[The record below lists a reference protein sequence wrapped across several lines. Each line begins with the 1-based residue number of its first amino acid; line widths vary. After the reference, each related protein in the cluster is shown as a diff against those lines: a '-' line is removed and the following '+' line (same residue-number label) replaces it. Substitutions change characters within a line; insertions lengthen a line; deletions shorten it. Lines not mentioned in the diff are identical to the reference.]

1 MAEAQQG
8 QYEVI
13 LREKVCTQFPPTH
26 EGVPIPHIWIYLPKD
41 RIQTK
46 KICILLVLVIALLDC
61 GQARGLILLKSP
73 LYEENCGVNK
83 RFTN

>member
-13 LREKVCTQFPPTH
+13 LREKVCTQFPLTH

-46 KICILLVLVIALLDC
+46 KICILLVLVIRAT
-61 GQARGLILLKSP
+61 GLRSGTRFNLAQESP
-73 LYEENCGVNK
+73 LRGELRGD
-83 RFTN
+83 